1 MTISTAVHVQ
11 HLPTKAR
18 YDTTYPWPPTTTTR
32 YPTTTTTTYPWDTTT
47 TTPRYSTTTRYPTT
61 TYPWPPTT
69 TTRYPTTTTTTY
81 SWDTTT
87 TTPRYPTTTPTTRY
101 PTTSTTT
108 YPWDTTTTTFRPSP
122 STTSA
127 SSTSGPSCPL
137 GWVDDGNLGCFLFA
151 HQMAGLSWIEALEY
165 CEEQVSLH
173 LVYSSFHLEENIN
186 REFLFQN
193 FSKLSHKKIDCTLR
207 MASWLSQRLRSS

>member
-1 MTISTAVHVQ
+1 MKQLILFLVELSISSAAHVQ
-11 HLPTKAR
+11 HLPTKGS
-18 YDTTYPWPPTTTTR
+18 YDTTYPWTTTTTTR

-61 TYPWPPTT
+61 T
-69 TTRYPTTTTTTY
+69 
-81 SWDTTT
+81 
-87 TTPRYPTTTPTTRY
+87 
-101 PTTSTTT
+101 TTT

-173 LVYSSFHLEENIN
+173 LVYSSFHLEEYIN

-193 FSKLSHKKIDCTLR
+193 FSKLSHKN
-207 MASWLSQRLRSS
+207 

>member
-1 MTISTAVHVQ
+1 MAIFPSSPQDKQAFAVFVLLRPMLSVTGSYIIYVSNLFFPSSCSQISNMKQLILFLVALSMTISTAVHVQ

-32 YPTTTTTTYPWDTTT
+32 YPTTT
-47 TTPRYSTTTRYPTT
+47 
-61 TYPWPPTT
+61 
-69 TTRYPTTTTTTY
+69 
-81 SWDTTT
+81 
-87 TTPRYPTTTPTTRY
+87 
-101 PTTSTTT
+101 TTT

-207 MASWLSQRLRSS
+207 MASWLSQKLRSS